1 MKTILI
7 TILTLFTAV
16 GVHAAGVTGS
26 LYELSNETA
35 LAYSKNFDY
44 DSNDINARK
53 ISAQVTYT
61 SATLAA
67 ATFTDGQTSSGTLT
81 VLSTTSLL
89 GTRISVNGVYFS
101 FGRVAGY
108 PNDTLVAVGANVD
121 ASAANL
127 ANKIGA
133 HPSLS
138 AIISTSVTAGQIDLV
153 SKLADGIDYP
163 ITTSKPL
170 VVSKGGDMD
179 GGIAATVAISDVITI
194 AATSFTTG
202 LKVAL
207 TGSNLPTGLTA
218 TDYWVIKLTDNTIK
232 LASSKANALL
242 GTPVNITAVTVDASA
257 NTYTLTPAAITG
269 TPSFK
274 WQVSNDGI
282 GWADLNT
289 SSVTMSA
296 YTLGGLTSIWDMV
309 EFNHRWLRLN
319 VTGPTTGGILLRT
332 TLNRKD

>member
-35 LAYSKNFDY
+35 LAYNKTFDY

-101 FGRVAGY
+101 FGRVYGY
-108 PNDTLVAVGANVD
+108 PNDILVSVGESVTASAYNLSAAID
-121 ASAANL
+121 AS
-127 ANKIGA
+127 
-133 HPSLS
+133 SLNT
-138 AIISTSVTAGQIDLV
+138 IIDSTNTAGQIDLV

-163 ITTSKPL
+163 ITTSKPI

-289 SSVTMSA
+289 SSVSMTS

-319 VTGPTTGGILLRT
+319 VTGPTTGGIYLKS